1 MNKVHEELLE
11 SVGGYDVRDDERTLV
26 HVMFVDI
33 VKSGGD
39 RSQDRAVFQKYFTRE
54 WDVIRK
60 VLENPVYGVKISGHN
75 EFVVLHD
82 PRVAS
87 ESSLVRV
94 KKKEAAPVFNDA
106 PPSEVKSARVEPPPK
121 KVKPASART
130 ARAPKKAT

>member
-1 MNKVHEELLE
+1 MMNKVHEELLE
-11 SVGGYDVRDDERTLV
+11 SVGGYDVRDDERSLV

-33 VKSGGD
+33 IKSGGG
-39 RSQDRAVFQKYFTRE
+39 RTQDRAYFQKYFTRE
-54 WDVIRK
+54 WDVMRK
-60 VLENPVYGVKISGHN
+60 TMENPVYGVKISGHD

-87 ESSLVRV
+87 ESPLVRV
-94 KKKEAAPVFNDA
+94 KREVVT
-106 PPSEVKSARVEPPPK
+106 PPRKVNPARVESPPK